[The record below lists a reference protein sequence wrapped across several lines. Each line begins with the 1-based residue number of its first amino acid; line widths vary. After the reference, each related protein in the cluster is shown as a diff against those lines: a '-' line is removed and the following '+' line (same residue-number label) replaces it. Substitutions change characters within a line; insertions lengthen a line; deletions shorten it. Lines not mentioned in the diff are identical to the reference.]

1 MQAVIQSSLPATGL
15 CNTINRNSCL
25 LYIHNKAQVKTKCH
39 NSTLQPD
46 QINKA
51 KTISREKCQRR
62 DMKFKESSFQA
73 VNKTLTRSQYYP
85 NHQHHP
91 SSVFINLPESQK
103 ASPLAG
109 LFLFKYFQH
118 FVFLSKAKHVLY
130 FFVVPKSS
138 TAPGSQVPIS
148 DYLNLI
154 T

>member
-1 MQAVIQSSLPATGL
+1 
-15 CNTINRNSCL
+15 
-25 LYIHNKAQVKTKCH
+25 
-39 NSTLQPD
+39 
-46 QINKA
+46 
-51 KTISREKCQRR
+51 
-62 DMKFKESSFQA
+62 MKFKESSFQA